1 MREMTRLYRTTHLG
15 AAAAGLVLIVLAW
28 WQITEPARDL
38 TIRRNRM
45 GETDGLPV
53 TYVVHPDAASAG
65 DLPGVLIA
73 HGFGSTRK
81 IMLGYAYTLA
91 YAGYGVV
98 LWDFDGHGTNA
109 GALDDSRN
117 VLQDD
122 VDAALAYLTRQQE
135 VDPDR
140 LAIVGHSMGSGAAM
154 AAGIRLPETF
164 DAVVAISPT
173 SAAVTE
179 TLPRNLLLQAGTWEP
194 RFLENGRDLLD
205 RAGGARSSAQDFADG
220 TARALLEVPRREHI
234 TILFDRRSQHTLL
247 RWLEATFGRSAVGRS
262 GVGRSGAG
270 PAGEAGPDWSTAAIE
285 YGAGMDPYRDRRGLF
300 YGLHVIGWM
309 LLALAA
315 APLIRRGRPAALR
328 SDGDGKTE
336 SADDA
341 GGVDDARG
349 VADPDKQVHPR
360 RRRLW
365 WAWMVA
371 GPFAATGIL
380 ALLATFL
387 PITRLGGM
395 LVGGAVALWFGNLGA
410 IWLAGGTRLRL
421 PTGRSLLL
429 GLGLFAFLWVAVGV
443 MTQEVALQWLLIPY
457 RLARWPIL
465 ALLCLPWLLAA
476 GVCQAGRT
484 RAGRAAIYLAQTAA
498 IVGALGLAGVTVSGL
513 FIVVLVLPVL
523 PVVFLILS
531 VAAAILD
538 DPWAYA
544 LGAAPF
550 FGWMLVSVFPLTG

>member
-1 MREMTRLYRTTHLG
+1 MREMPRHHKTSRLG
-15 AAAAGLVLIVLAW
+15 ATAVGLALVVLAW
-28 WQITEPARDL
+28 WQITEPGRDL
-38 TIRRNRM
+38 TIRRDRL
-45 GETDGLPV
+45 EEAEGLPV
-53 TYVVHPDAASAG
+53 TYVVHPDSASPG
-65 DLPGVLIA
+65 GRPGVLIA

-98 LWDFDGHGTNA
+98 LWDFGGHGANA
-109 GALDDSRN
+109 GALDASRN

-122 VDAALAYLTRQQE
+122 VDAALAYLRRQQE
-135 VDPDR
+135 VDPNR

-164 DAVVAISPT
+164 DAVVALSPT
-173 SAAVTE
+173 SADVTE

-194 RFLENGRDLLD
+194 RFLENGRNLLD
-205 RAGGARSSAQDFADG
+205 RAGGPGSSAQDFADG

-247 RWLEATFGRSAVGRS
+247 RWLEAVFGRS
-262 GVGRSGAG
+262 G
-270 PAGEAGPDWSTAAIE
+270 PVGPDWATTRGE
-285 YGAGMDPYRDRRGLF
+285 YGAGIGPYRDRRGVF
-300 YGLHVIGWM
+300 YGLHVMGWM

-315 APLIRRGRPAALR
+315 APFIRRARPAAPR
-328 SDGDGKTE
+328 SHGAGGAG
-336 SADDA
+336 SGDDA
-341 GGVDDARG
+341 RNGDDARG
-349 VADPDKQVHPR
+349 AGDFPGAVAGRNRIGAR

-365 WAWMVA
+365 WVWMVA

-380 ALLATFL
+380 ALLSGSL

-395 LVGGAVALWFGNLGA
+395 LVGGAVALWFGLFGA
-410 IWLAGGTRLRL
+410 IWLAGGTRPRL
-421 PTGRSLLL
+421 PAGRSVLL
-429 GLGLFAFLWVAVGV
+429 GVGLFAFLWVGVGV

-457 RLARWPIL
+457 RLARWPAF
-465 ALLCLPWLLAA
+465 ALLSLPWLLAA
-476 GVCQAGRT
+476 GVCQAGTT
-484 RAGRAAIYLAQTAA
+484 RAGRAAMYLAQTVT
-498 IVGALGLAGVTVSGL
+498 IVAALGLAGVTVSNL

-523 PVVFLILS
+523 PAVFLILS
-531 VAAAILD
+531 LAAAILD

-550 FGWMLVSVFPLTG
+550 FGWMLVAVFPLTG